1 MKNFI
6 ILLAVFFGG
15 MLGGLCFQS
24 GKRSEE
30 VKPYLPESITLNHG
44 YILERD
50 VDRLPDG
57 FLKNNMQIIMAS
69 EFAGSS
75 EELNEILRAYAKMK
89 IDTLSR
95 KNEL

>member
-6 ILLAVFFGG
+6 ILLAVYFGG
-15 MLGGLCFQS
+15 MLSGLLFQS
-24 GKRSEE
+24 WKRSGE
-30 VKPYLPESITLNHG
+30 VKPYLPETISINQG

-89 IDTLSR
+89 IDTLTR